1 VNADLRRHIQDRID
15 AGASEEEAVE
25 AALAEL
31 GSAERLGQQMKSF
44 DSIAGLAIETLLGR
58 NAGVV

>member
-1 VNADLRRHIQDRID
+1 MNADLRWHIQDRID
-15 AGASEEEAVE
+15 AGVSEEEAVE

-31 GSAERLGQQMKSF
+31 GSAERLGQQLKSF
-44 DSIAGLAIETLLGR
+44 DSIAGLAIDALLER